1 MKWKI
6 RINLQTSRGQ
16 QGLFVFSGHSDYYS
30 QHWPRCISTQS
41 AEESIQ
47 FNVYRWHS
55 GMNHLLVYD
64 IPPDVENSFCESM

>member
-1 MKWKI
+1 MKRQSSI
-6 RINLQTSRGQ
+6 SLQTSRGQ
-16 QGLFVFSGHSDYYS
+16 QGLFVFLGHSDYYS

-47 FNVYRWHS
+47 FNVYRQQS

-64 IPPDVENSFCESM
+64 IPPDVENSFYESM